1 MAFLLL
7 HVINQ
12 QLSNRGIISFLVA
25 PIINAVDVCDCISLS
40 GAPHAYFGAP

>member
-12 QLSNRGIISFLVA
+12 QLSNLGIISISIA
-25 PIINAVDVCDCISLS
+25 PLINAVDVCD
-40 GAPHAYFGAP
+40 